1 MLATTLQKLVEEG
14 KTTVPELAELAGV
27 SPSTVYRWLGRRSQ
41 PDFDSIRLLVRHL
54 PDPMTQQSIL
64 ALLTTGTSWRL
75 TRHDVDLDINHD
87 GRIDAEDALDAAIQ
101 TVYDAGE
108 ALTNVRQ
115 ASSDGTIS
123 REEAFTL
130 VRVLDE
136 VIGHSVLVQNIMTS
150 LVRDGRRRKLR
161 LSPSPNAATGS

>member
-75 TRHDVDLDINHD
+75 TRHDVDLDINH
-87 GRIDAEDALDAAIQ
+87 E
-101 TVYDAGE
+101 
-108 ALTNVRQ
+108 
-115 ASSDGTIS
+115 
-123 REEAFTL
+123 
-130 VRVLDE
+130 
-136 VIGHSVLVQNIMTS
+136 
-150 LVRDGRRRKLR
+150 
-161 LSPSPNAATGS
+161 